1 MWYFIIALMVLIVVV
16 LGAVAWKMWRR
27 VFLEEQNRKDANVAE
42 EQAKA
47 LAAQEKL
54 DYIFESLNVIASS
67 IVNDQVRIAEGCI
80 RMAVLMD
87 SLPLSCESK
96 HYFSPVFEVYNQ
108 TRHIPTHQQWKAL
121 DRKQQKKFEQEL
133 FAIEGKLN
141 SQVRDIMA
149 SVVEKPFTMNSY
161 IKKH

>member
-149 SVVEKPFTMNSY
+149 SVAEKPFTMNSY